1 MIADLVGTLLRRDRA
16 AMVLSLIA
24 VVVVAWS
31 YLLFGAGIQMQTMDM
46 GGGQTMAMPPQWT
59 LGYAGLIFVMW
70 ATMMVAMM
78 LPSAAPIILLVAA
91 LSRQRSGPAAASA
104 GSFGLGYFI
113 VWFGFCLAATAL
125 QWGLDEV
132 SLLSETMALG
142 NMLLAGSVLIA
153 AGLYQWTPLKDT
165 CLRHCRSPVSL
176 LVKNWRGGVLGAVWT
191 GVRHGVF
198 CLGCCWMLM
207 ALLFVGGIMNLVW
220 IGAIALVVL
229 IEKTLPWGG
238 RMSRITGIVL
248 AGCGV
253 AMLAMAI

>member
-91 LSRQRSGPAAASA
+91 LSR
-104 GSFGLGYFI
+104 
-113 VWFGFCLAATAL
+113 
-125 QWGLDEV
+125 
-132 SLLSETMALG
+132 
-142 NMLLAGSVLIA
+142 
-153 AGLYQWTPLKDT
+153 
-165 CLRHCRSPVSL
+165 
-176 LVKNWRGGVLGAVWT
+176 
-191 GVRHGVF
+191 
-198 CLGCCWMLM
+198 
-207 ALLFVGGIMNLVW
+207 
-220 IGAIALVVL
+220 
-229 IEKTLPWGG
+229 
-238 RMSRITGIVL
+238 
-248 AGCGV
+248 
-253 AMLAMAI
+253 

>member
-1 MIADLVGTLLRRDRA
+1 LIADLVGTLLRRDRA

-59 LGYAGLIFVMW
+59 LGYAGLIFMMW

-91 LSRQRSGPAAASA
+91 LSRQRSGPAAAAA

-113 VWFGFCLAATAL
+113 VWFGFCLAATTL

>member
-1 MIADLVGTLLRRDRA
+1 LIADLVGTLLRRDRA
-16 AMVLSLIA
+16 AMLLGLA
-24 VVVVAWS
+24 VVVALAWT
-31 YLLFGAGIQMQTMDM
+31 YLLLGAGTDMETMDM
-46 GGGQTMAMPPQWT
+46 GGGQTMMMPPTWT
-59 LGYAGLIFVMW
+59 PGYVGLVFLMW
-70 ATMMVAMM
+70 AIMMVAMM
-78 LPSAAPIILLVAA
+78 LPSAAATILLVAA
-91 LSRQRSGPAAASA
+91 LSRQRSGSAPASA
-104 GSFGLGYFI
+104 VFFGLGYLM
-113 VWFGFCLAATAL
+113 VWFGLPARPPEWDSRGQSA
-125 QWGLDEV
+125 
-132 SLLSETMALG
+132 SETMALG
-142 NMLLAGSVLIA
+142 NMLLAGSVLVA

-253 AMLAMAI
+253 ATLAMAI

>member
-1 MIADLVGTLLRRDRA
+1 LIAELVTTLLRRDRA
-16 AMVLSLIA
+16 AMLLGLVA
-24 VVVVAWS
+24 VVALAWT
-31 YLLFGAGIQMQTMDM
+31 YLLFGAGIEMQTMDM
-46 GGGQTMAMPPQWT
+46 GGGQTMVMPPQWT
-59 LGYAGLIFVMW
+59 LGYASLTFVMW

-91 LSRQRSGPAAASA
+91 LSRQRSGPATASA
-104 GSFGLGYFI
+104 AFFGLGYFL

-125 QWGLDEV
+125 QWGLAET
-132 SLLSETMALG
+132 SLLSETMAFGNAFLG
-142 NMLLAGSVLIA
+142 GGVLVA
-153 AGLYQWTPLKDT
+153 AGINQWTPLKDT

-191 GVRHGVF
+191 GVRHGVL

-253 AMLAMAI
+253 ATLAMAI